1 MSGENMERTQ
11 SYPAMLRKLA
21 ARTRRA
27 RGEDGGSIMEFAL
40 LMAFLGP
47 LLLLGTTELSIYIY
61 ASVELAD
68 ATNAAAAY
76 AAQYYYEN
84 SNSTLPSQAAVT
96 AAATNDAPE
105 LVSLVKSGTS
115 FTATIAT
122 GCGTGAATTGT
133 SIPTC
138 TGGALPYVQVTGQ
151 ATVSP
156 IVKLL
161 SLSSIK
167 MTSQSRMNQVK

>member
-1 MSGENMERTQ
+1 
-11 SYPAMLRKLA
+11 
-21 ARTRRA
+21 
-27 RGEDGGSIMEFAL
+27 MEFAL
-40 LMAFLGP
+40 LLAFMGP
-47 LLLLGTTELSIYIY
+47 LLLLGTAELSIYIY
-61 ASVELAD
+61 ASVELTD

-84 SNSTLPSQAAVT
+84 SNSSLPSQTAVT

-105 LVSLVKSGTS
+105 LVGLVKSGTS
-115 FTATIAT
+115 FTATMAT
-122 GCGTGAATTGT
+122 GCGTGAATTGN

-156 IVKLL
+156 IVKFFKQN
-161 SLSSIK
+161 SIS
-167 MTSQSRMNQVK
+167 MTSQSRMNLVK